1 MPKVPKISSLHIYAI
16 SPEKWEKCGQWIW
29 FFPADEHKRFLKDDD
44 IPLGVRSQAYQ
55 ITQNSKFA
63 IFLQFLKKNMEDKLN
78 FLPADKDENLLQMM
92 GMFKHSQSSQNS
104 SITMSLQYLKKEVRD
119 EVNFLH
125 GDKDQ
130 SFLQVGMTKHLQ
142 STQSNKSYLYN
153 ISKQKFEMTFIFY
166 MQINIATG
174 IVVLMWVA
182 GHVQIT
188 QSTSIIQNIQIFMRG
203 GGGGGGGK
211 NKIFFYF

>member
-1 MPKVPKISSLHIYAI
+1 
-16 SPEKWEKCGQWIW
+16 
-29 FFPADEHKRFLKDDD
+29 
-44 IPLGVRSQAYQ
+44 
-55 ITQNSKFA
+55 
-63 IFLQFLKKNMEDKLN
+63 MEDKLN

-166 MQINIATG
+166 MQINIAIG
-174 IVVLMWVA
+174 IVVLMGVA
-182 GHVQIT
+182 GHVQVT
-188 QSTSIIQNIQIFMRG
+188 QSTSIIQNIQIFTRGGGRG
-203 GGGGGGGK
+203 GGGGVHLSLLLLVHNK
-211 NKIFFYF
+211 NNINLFERKNNDKKICSTKKHFVIRNFRVIKGL